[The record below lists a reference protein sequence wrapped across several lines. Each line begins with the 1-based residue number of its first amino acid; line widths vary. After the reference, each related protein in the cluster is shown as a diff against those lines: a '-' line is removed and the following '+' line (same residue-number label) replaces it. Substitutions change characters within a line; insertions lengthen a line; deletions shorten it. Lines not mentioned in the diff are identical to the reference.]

1 VLSYDLKRFLHSKER
16 AYGAIPF
23 VVVTRLRSGY
33 FLIRNINNRN
43 IISGV
48 IYMTENANVN
58 ADTVAAAA
66 AGGAAGATAA
76 ANSTISRDDVENM
89 NRAVTST
96 DNTIDVG
103 EAEAQKR
110 AVVAD
115 GHNWEAN
122 RKRTYDEYQD
132 LSLSDAR
139 QKQEYA
145 SRSRDHYD
153 MMMGDN
159 RSYVN
164 SLRKIELELLQNGN
178 TAAKIG
184 DNRMWTSDTEA
195 LEATV
200 SAVIA
205 KILDT
210 KDETTS
216 S

>member
-1 VLSYDLKRFLHSKER
+1 MSEETVS
-16 AYGAIPF
+16 
-23 VVVTRLRSGY
+23 
-33 FLIRNINNRN
+33 
-43 IISGV
+43 
-48 IYMTENANVN
+48 NAATN

-66 AGGAAGATAA
+66 AGAAAGATAA
-76 ANSTISRDDVENM
+76 ANSTVSRDDVENM

-103 EAEAQKR
+103 EAEATKR

-132 LSLSDAR
+132 LALTDAR
-139 QKQEYA
+139 QKSEYS

-159 RSYVN
+159 RSHVN
-164 SLRKIELELLQNGN
+164 NLRKIELELLQNGN

-184 DNRMWTSDTEA
+184 DNRMWTMDTEA
-195 LEATV
+195 LEAMV
-200 SAVIA
+200 AVVTA
-205 KILDT
+205 KVLDT
-210 KDETTS
+210 GDQTT
-216 S
+216 